1 MKLTTYILSL
11 SLISLLFTSCK
22 DDIDLAS
29 SSKSSAVVYGLL
41 NASDSV
47 HMIKINRAF
56 VSNGNS
62 LEVAQIPDSNYF
74 RNVDATVTE
83 YINGTASGRVWTLHD
98 TLVQNKE
105 SGIFFAPEQKIYTF
119 STSTSAPLIA
129 NENTEYELNIDINQ
143 GEFTVQGRTKLV
155 SGMAIQ
161 NPTST
166 TSYSFA
172 KSNVSTMGYDRANIK
187 FAKGTAQIVDVSMKV
202 LIDEYVGATFT
213 TKSFDWKIAELGPQ
227 SLKTQVVQ
235 VSADGE
241 TFYRLIRKNIV
252 ENSNVTKRK
261 INSIILTVTGGSE
274 ELQSYIEINKPS
286 TSLAQNKPTYTNLTA
301 SNDRR
306 VLGLFSSR
314 QTKTLSKVD
323 FEPASNFIV
332 AINQFSMKE
341 LCIGPIT
348 GSLLFCSSNP
358 LYNPASPNA
367 QPWFCN

>member
-1 MKLTTYILSL
+1 MKIGTYILSL
-11 SLISLLFTSCK
+11 SILTMLFTSCK

-41 NASDSV
+41 DASDSV

-83 YINGTASGRVWTLHD
+83 IINGVAGRVWTLHD

-105 SGIFFAPEQKIYTF
+105 SGVFFAPEQKIYTF

-129 NENTEYELNIDINQ
+129 NENTEYELNISLNQ
-143 GEFTVQGRTKLV
+143 GEFSVQGRTKLV
-155 SGMAIQ
+155 SGMSIQ
-161 NPTST
+161 NPSTT

-172 KSNVSTMGYDRANIK
+172 KSNVATMGYDRANIK
-187 FAKGTAQIVDVSMKV
+187 FTKGTAQVVDVSMKI
-202 LIDEYVGATFT
+202 LYDEYIGASST
-213 TKSFDWKIAELGPQ
+213 TKSFDWKISELGPS
-227 SLKTQVVQ
+227 SLKTPSIQVA
-235 VSADGE
+235 ADGE
-241 TFYRLIRKNIV
+241 TFYRLMSKNVV
-252 ENSNVTKRK
+252 ENSSVTKRR
-261 INSIILTVTGGSE
+261 INSVVLTITGGSA

-301 SNDRR
+301 TNDRR

-314 QTKTLSKVD
+314 QTKTLSKLE
-323 FEPASNFIV
+323 FEPLSNSIV
-332 AINQFSMKE
+332 ALSQFTMKE

-348 GSLLFCSSNP
+348 GHLLFCSGNP
-358 LYNPASPNA
+358 LYNPASPNN
-367 QPWFCN
+367 QPWYCN